1 MQKCNQH
8 SLVHILKL
16 KKTKTFLT
24 YSFDLYLFISC
35 YYKCRHLY
43 SEFVSQLPVTVTKY
57 LKERKTSLFERFHSN
72 FWSHS
77 KPTLYGQSRFQR
89 CLPYGSQE
97 ERKKKERNTRG
108 RRSQSIVS
116 MSLSSHW
123 FVSNNPT
130 PLPLG
135 PTS

>member
-1 MQKCNQH
+1 MVRFNVETKFSNRINFFSVMQKCNQH

-24 YSFDLYLFISC
+24 HSFDLYLFISC

-43 SEFVSQLPVTVTKY
+43 SEFVSQLPVTVIKY

-77 KPTLYGQSRFQR
+77 KPTHYGQSRFQR

-97 ERKKKERNTRG
+97 ERKKRKQIQEG
-108 RRSQSIVS
+108 GGAS
-116 MSLSSHW
+116 
-123 FVSNNPT
+123 P
-130 PLPLG
+130 
-135 PTS
+135 